1 MKEGNAYII
10 KYIYPKLIKLTKMKF
25 LGKKPLIKET
35 IYAFGKL
42 EPGSRISRN
51 NRNYLIEDSI
61 SAAPS
66 WANFTWS
73 LRSWRM
79 KGRRGR

>member
-1 MKEGNAYII
+1 MYISKI
-10 KYIYPKLIKLTKMKF
+10 TTKVKF